1 MVKSNVMKFIE
12 GNYALMGMD
21 MSNSYDK
28 IKVILET
35 YKEVNWGNLGEID
48 LSNIEVLSEYEDI
61 YGDDRFAFLLN
72 YVSKSDVMEFKRR
85 ARSAMQTKE
94 MIALIEKSV
103 TKVKDYPNNGE
114 LYYKIL
120 DLKYLNYFKYCEEEI
135 LEQINVDRSTYF
147 RKKKE
152 AMYLLGYTLFGLVIP
167 NYIVRVK
174 AATA

>member
-21 MSNSYDK
+21 MGNSYDK

-35 YKEVNWGNLGEID
+35 YKEVNWGDLGEID
-48 LSNIEVLSEYEDI
+48 LSNIDDFVDYEGF

-72 YVSKSDVMEFKRR
+72 YVSKSDIKEFRRR
-85 ARSAMQTKE
+85 AKSAMQTKE
-94 MIALIEKSV
+94 MMSLIRQSII
-103 TKVKDYPNNGE
+103 KVKEYPKHGE
-114 LYYKIL
+114 MYYKIL
-120 DLKYLNYFKYCEEEI
+120 DLKYLNYFQYCEEEI
-135 LEQINVDRSTYF
+135 LDQINVDRSTYF